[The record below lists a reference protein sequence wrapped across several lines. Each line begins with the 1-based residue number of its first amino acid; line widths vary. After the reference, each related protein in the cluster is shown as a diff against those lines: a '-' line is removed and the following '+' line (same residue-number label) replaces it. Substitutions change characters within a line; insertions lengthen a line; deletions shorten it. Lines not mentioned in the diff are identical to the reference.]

1 MTVPPNRAAIEA
13 LRAAYGPD
21 TCFFSEHYATAPIAN
36 VDYPVP
42 AKRVRICATGAGN
55 LVVRLLG
62 DTADTIIQVDSEAD
76 ITDLAITRIV
86 AAPTTTARL
95 FTVFW

>member
-21 TCFFSEHYATAPIAN
+21 TCFFSEYYVAAPVTDIN
-36 VDYPVP
+36 FSVP
-42 AKRVRICATGAGN
+42 AKRIMVPSGGAGD
-55 LVVRLLG
+55 LVVRMLG
-62 DTADTIIQVDSEAD
+62 DTADTV
-76 ITDLAITRIV
+76 ITVSDTLDLRDVSVVRIV
-86 AAPTTTARL
+86 GTATTAYK